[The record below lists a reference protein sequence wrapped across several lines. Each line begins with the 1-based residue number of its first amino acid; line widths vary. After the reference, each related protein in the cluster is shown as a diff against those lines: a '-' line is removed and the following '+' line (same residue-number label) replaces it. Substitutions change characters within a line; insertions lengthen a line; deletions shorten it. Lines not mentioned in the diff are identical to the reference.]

1 MKNFPKRRFFTV
13 LFSGILFGVF
23 LSAYSGSFTTEKKY
37 TVISFKK
44 VSVTA
49 EVSDTEVLR
58 VRGLSGRTSLKEG
71 EGMWFDFASDGYY
84 SFWMKEMNF
93 PIDILWLNKNLQVVS
108 LKENATAESYPEKFT
123 PRSLSRFVLEVPAG
137 FVKKY
142 EVTLGEKV
150 TVYKS
155 S

>member
-23 LSAYSGSFTTEKKY
+23 LSAYSGSFNTEKKY

-58 VRGLSGRTSLKEG
+58 VRGLSGRISLKEG
-71 EGMWFDFASDGYY
+71 EGMWFDFWSDGYH

-93 PIDILWLNKNLQVVS
+93 PIDILWLNKDSEVVYI
-108 LKENATAESYPEKFT
+108 KENATPESYPETFI
-123 PRSLSRFVLEVPAG
+123 PSSPDRFVLEVPAG

-142 EVTLGEKV
+142 EVILGEKV
-150 TVYKS
+150 TVHKTS
-155 S
+155 